1 MADVNS
7 PVIQALLNSDPALV
21 DEAIALYDENELL
34 RAEVEKL
41 RRVRDAAE
49 AYRSVSTLRGYAAAQ
64 ATWETL
70 CAALDAIDWD
80 D

>member
-1 MADVNS
+1 MNMRDRCIHRVRF
-7 PVIQALLNSDPALV
+7 P
-21 DEAIALYDENELL
+21 EENCETCL

>member
-1 MADVNS
+1 MDMEK
-7 PVIQALLNSDPALV
+7 VIKALNVEEVRLLRN
-21 DEAIALYDENELL
+21 ENDRL